1 MPALTREAEGG
12 TLARLMLP
20 PDVLPLFPL
29 PDHVLLPGVPVPFRV
44 FEPRYRQLVADL
56 EALPKDARWLVVP
69 RLADGWKTDY
79 HGRPRFLPVAVAAH
93 LMRVEPLDEGESL
106 IVVEGVLRIHL
117 EEIPSTRPY
126 RLANW
131 TPLPDESAPSEAT
144 LLAAEQV
151 LAKVRVLARRV
162 GDGAEQLTELAA
174 GDDRV
179 LAADR
184 LAALLLGDPDARQ
197 RHLENRHPGERLAE
211 FARYLNRQLGPGA
224 GGAWDFS
231 RN

>member
-1 MPALTREAEGG
+1 MP
-12 TLARLMLP
+12 P

-29 PDHVLLPGVPVPFRV
+29 PDHVLLPGVPVPFRI
-44 FEPRYRQLVADL
+44 FEPRYRRLVADL
-56 EALPKDARWLVVP
+56 EEMQEDERWLVVP

-79 HGRPRFLPVAVAAH
+79 HGRPQVLPVAAAAR
-93 LMRVEPLDEGESL
+93 LVRVEPLDEAESL
-106 IVVEGVLRIHL
+106 IVVEGVLRIRL
-117 EEIPSTRPY
+117 EEIPSTKPY
-126 RLANW
+126 RLAHW
-131 TPLPDESAPSEAT
+131 APLPDEGSPSEAT
-144 LLAAEQV
+144 LIAAEQV

-179 LAADR
+179 FAADR
-184 LAALLLGDPDARQ
+184 LAALLLGDPDVRQ
-197 RHLENRHPGERLAE
+197 RHLENRNATERLSE
-211 FARYLNRQLGPGA
+211 FVRHLTRQLGPGA

>member
-1 MPALTREAEGG
+1 
-12 TLARLMLP
+12 MLV

-29 PDHVLLPGVPVPFRV
+29 PDHVLLPGVPVPFRI
-44 FEPRYRQLVADL
+44 FEPRYRTLIADL
-56 EALPKDARWLVVP
+56 EERPEDERWLVVP
-69 RLADGWKTDY
+69 RLMDGWKTDEQ
-79 HGRPRFLPVAVAAH
+79 GRPRFLPIAVAAQ
-93 LMRVEPLDEGESL
+93 LIRVQPLDPGESL
-106 IVVEGVLRIHL
+106 IVVHGVLRLRL
-117 EEIPSTRPY
+117 EEIPSSRPY
-126 RLANW
+126 RLAHW
-131 TPLPDESAPSEAT
+131 SPLPDDAAPSEAA

-162 GDGAEQLTELAA
+162 GDGAEQLTELAE

-184 LAALLLGDPDARQ
+184 LAALLLSDPDARQ
-197 RHLENRHPGERLAE
+197 RHLECRNPTERLQE
-211 FARYLNRQLGPGA
+211 FVRHLTRQLGPGA

>member
-1 MPALTREAEGG
+1 MP
-12 TLARLMLP
+12 P

-29 PDHVLLPGVPVPFRV
+29 PDHVLLPGVPVPFRI
-44 FEPRYRQLVADL
+44 FEPRYRQLIADL
-56 EALPKDARWLVVP
+56 EALPEDERWLVVP

-79 HGRPRFLPVAVAAH
+79 HGRPRFLPVAAAAR
-93 LMRVEPLDEGESL
+93 LVRVEPLDAAESL
-106 IVVEGVLRIHL
+106 IVVEGVLRLRL
-117 EEIPSTRPY
+117 EEIPSTKPY
-126 RLANW
+126 RLAHW
-131 TPLPDESAPSEAT
+131 TSMPDEGVPGEAA
-144 LLAAEQV
+144 LIAAEQV

-184 LAALLLGDPDARQ
+184 LAALLLSDPDVRQ
-197 RHLENRHPGERLAE
+197 RHLENRNVTERLGE
-211 FARYLNRQLGPGA
+211 FVRHLTRQLGPGA